1 MQNTQNFSQPPCSER
16 PEHLM
21 PLHSLLGHFAER
33 EILRKPHIHTKTQKY
48 IRKNDENYQPEKV
61 QKIRERPEESSDLA
75 SYTQPLKLAN
85 DLGVRKKT

>member
-16 PEHLM
+16 PEHL
-21 PLHSLLGHFAER
+21 GHFAER
-33 EILRKPHIHTKTQKY
+33 EILRKPHTHTKTQKY